1 MGAKGK
7 LQRYAPEAVAGGLC
21 HRRLLNVDRRRHRL
35 TLAWAFSDAAGA
47 DGTPDFGVAL
57 LILDATVGQL
67 AEALGLTLGPRL
79 HCAFRG
85 GVPNPGE
92 TGLWSETT
100 VRPLG
105 DQWVLEAVLRDPLAP
120 DGPALEGT
128 FLFERAGADA

>member
-21 HRRLLNVDRRRHRL
+21 HRRLLNIDRRRCRL
-35 TLAWAFSDAAGA
+35 TLGWDFSNAASPG
-47 DGTPDFGVAL
+47 GMPDFGVAL

-67 AEALGLTLGPRL
+67 AEALGLSLGPRL

-85 GVPNPGE
+85 AVPKPGE
-92 TGLWSETT
+92 AGLWTETT

-128 FLFERAGADA
+128 FLFERADADA